1 MLRSRV
7 GLAGTR
13 RAVEDEIGG
22 FGCHVI
28 TLLKIF
34 DFAVVGVVESGFVR
48 PTAGAS
54 RLRRLPC
61 CYFIRAIQQGINEMR
76 DTNVVEKH
84 LVDVKAQR
92 RFRILEPDPRRT
104 TPLKIALCRDG
115 WFGLVRLATEPRR
128 IASEIN
134 MIPVKARLM
143 YCPRERAKG
152 RRLIRRPAVLQLAE
166 VRVARET
173 RQYRIIIHL
182 VLRHPFVVERYPGEA
197 LDVDHVARL
206 PLPFVAHDR
215 EDPPVERQPADEVIL
230 GQHGAAKDRIAGQQ
244 GCQFAR
250 LRHLERRRL
259 QGMREAC
266 DGDRDRRDL
275 SHGQV
280 DSTPGTQV
288 LERAHRSHDRVHGR
302 SSRAGKSP
310 DRGVECRREFGIFAR
325 EIVIRLPAQQRPLVG
340 DQHPVHA
347 PPGGLVITLGRDDF
361 AEGSRHRVLIVAFDP
376 FIRVVRSGK
385 PFELRDVVQERN
397 AHPLQFGPC
406 RIARI
411 DLAELSIIAHG
422 GCDVVDPHRG
432 VRRLADQFAGR
443 RSGFG
448 RRPTCMA
455 QPFGDRRHT
464 IGRERR
470 IEIGV
475 PQAQRRH
482 RLFETPRLRDTTGD
496 GRQRLA
502 LPSPLLQPRAKF
514 IRLHTVS
521 PASAFSQANV
531 FTNRRWS
538 TLVASSSNSFGFAST
553 IASVRARLIATFSRF
568 FE

>member
-7 GLAGTR
+7 GLAGTG
-13 RAVEDEIGG
+13 RAVEDEIGW
-22 FGCHVI
+22 FGCHAI
-28 TLLKIF
+28 ALLKIC

-48 PTAGAS
+48 PTAGPL
-54 RLRRLPC
+54 RRRLPPDRDLRGPAYDPIAKIAGVFC
-61 CYFIRAIQQGINEMR
+61 VERERVTAKMR
-76 DTNVVEKH
+76 SPRSIAK
-84 LVDVKAQR
+84 
-92 RFRILEPDPRRT
+92 PDP
-104 TPLKIALCRDG
+104 G
-115 WFGLVRLATEPRR
+115 LATPVEISKRGDRAPFAIRLSSQPYRIVRHIRVVPVQPRIMR
-128 IASEIN
+128 G
-134 MIPVKARLM
+134 
-143 YCPRERAKG
+143 PRHRAERG
-152 RRLIRRPAVLQLAE
+152 SLIRRPQRLGSTEMRASFEQ
-166 VRVARET
+166 
-173 RQYRIIIHL
+173 RQYRIIFHF
-182 VLRHPFVVERYPGEA
+182 VLRHPFVVERHPCET

-250 LRHLERRRL
+250 LGHLKRRRV

-275 SHGQV
+275 SHGQGN
-280 DSTPGTQV
+280 STPGTQIF
-288 LERAHRSHDRVHGR
+288 ERAHRSHDRVHDR
-302 SSRAGKSP
+302 SSRTGKSS

-347 PPGGLVITLGRDDF
+347 PPGGLVITICGDHL
-361 AEGSRHRVLIVAFDP
+361 AEGSRHRVLIVAFNP

-385 PFELRDVVQERN
+385 PFELRDSVQERRT
-397 AHPLQFGPC
+397 HPLQFGPC
-406 RIARI
+406 RITRI
-411 DLAELSIIAHG
+411 DIAELSIIAHC

-443 RSGFG
+443 RSGFR
-448 RRPTCMA
+448 RRPTRLT

-464 IGRERR
+464 IGLERR

-475 PQAQRRH
+475 PEAQCRH